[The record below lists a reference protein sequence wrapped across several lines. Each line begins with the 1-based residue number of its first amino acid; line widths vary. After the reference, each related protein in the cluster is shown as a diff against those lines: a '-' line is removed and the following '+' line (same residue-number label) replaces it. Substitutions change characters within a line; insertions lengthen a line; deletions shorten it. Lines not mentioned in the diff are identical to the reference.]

1 MKITKIEIRKNENK
15 EEKVRGY
22 VTLEF
27 DKVFVLKNIKII
39 DGDERMFVAMPS
51 IKGTD
56 GKYYDTAFPI
66 TKEFRSYIE
75 EEVLKE
81 YNK

>member
-1 MKITKIEIRKNENK
+1 MKIKKIDIRKNENK
-15 EEKVRGY
+15 EEKERGY

-51 IKGTD
+51 IKGSD